1 MRKIERFSQPAL
13 PVRQHRGEEAVG
25 ADEGLG
31 IALELHL
38 AVLVQLA
45 QVHRHAGIEDR
56 IELVALGT
64 AKVAPRQILYLLLG
78 IDLSSVQVGLQVV
91 QLVGVGLIGQDRR
104 PVEVRERCADGVGV
118 VQKVQHEHIVL
129 LRVRPVEARQGLH
142 RLDAGQRLVH
152 VHGVQQRLVV
162 TGLELVRAH
171 QEAVGVLLEPA
182 GDLRRR
188 QAVQR
193 RLAQLR
199 AAVLVL
205 PGEGDQGLIAALALG
220 QVVADGVVVLD
231 GTFYPVGHHRCPRR
245 TADLALCQHLVVEVV
260 DHDLG
265 LEPDRVIAA
274 LHKPAQLS
282 LRLLDVELRV
292 ILHRLG
298 QPVVAGHRRVAG
310 LPRRG

>member
-1 MRKIERFSQPAL
+1 M
-13 PVRQHRGEEAVG
+13 
-25 ADEGLG
+25 
-31 IALELHL
+31 

-64 AKVAPRQILYLLLG
+64 AKVAQGQILYLLLG

-104 PVEVRERCADGVGV
+104 PVEVRERFADGVSV

-129 LRVRPVEARQGLH
+129 LGVRPVEPRQGLH

-162 TGLELVRAH
+162 AGLELVRAH
-171 QEAVGVLLEPA
+171 QEAVGVLLEA
-182 GDLRRR
+182 VGDLGRR

-193 RLAQLR
+193 RLAELH

-205 PGEGDQGLIAALALG
+205 PGEGDQRLVAARTLLS
-220 QVVADGVVVLD
+220 VVADGLMIMDRQSIRASWRTTALD
-231 GTFYPVGHHRCPRR
+231 
-245 TADLALCQHLVVEVV
+245 D
-260 DHDLG
+260 
-265 LEPDRVIAA
+265 
-274 LHKPAQLS
+274 
-282 LRLLDVELRV
+282 
-292 ILHRLG
+292 
-298 QPVVAGHRRVAG
+298 GHRRFSMVPTRIRNVFGPALCG
-310 LPRRG
+310 VRAPDRSSVSHNYVVRVRSESTRRATDFFRCPISRSTMPRSD